1 MKKDLQIFGEF
12 VYGVQTEDDLGRV
25 FDDRNRSLNDPRITR
40 KTSRLVMYTEIIWD
54 VFLTSRYVENIF
66 RVPHALCTFFY
77 ALFTQVIFFRDSANI
92 KVA

>member
-40 KTSRLVMYTEIIWD
+40 KTSRLVMYTEII
-54 VFLTSRYVENIF
+54 
-66 RVPHALCTFFY
+66 
-77 ALFTQVIFFRDSANI
+77 
-92 KVA
+92 